1 MSKKNLLIIVL
12 GVLAILVLGI
22 IFVMSRAQ
30 KESFV
35 SSVLEVGKPKESGGK
50 SLAYEDESGFSFQ
63 YPSTLGVIEKDVN
76 DPTVYS
82 SLELSS
88 KDHPGEKLV
97 VKITDTSLATIDKW
111 LKENPQTGNLT
122 NSAEIILGGMS
133 GKNLEYTNPSRSLIL
148 VVDNGILYRL
158 EAPEDGS
165 FWTQALKMVSETFQL
180 TGGTKASN
188 GGGASVVDEGEEIVE

>member
-1 MSKKNLLIIVL
+1 MSKKIIIIIL
-12 GVLAILVLGI
+12 GVLILITIGAAI
-22 IFVMSRAQ
+22 FASRQQ
-30 KESFV
+30 KEGFV
-35 SSVLEVGKPKESGGK
+35 SSVLEVGKPKESSGK
-50 SLAYEDESGFSFQ
+50 SLTYEDESGFSFQ

-97 VKITDTSLATIDKW
+97 VRITDTSLATIDKW
-111 LKENPQTGNLT
+111 LKENPQTGNLA
-122 NSAEIILGGMS
+122 NSAEIVLGDMS
-133 GKNLEYTNPSRSLIL
+133 GKNLKYTNPSRNLIL
-148 VVDNGILYRL
+148 AVDNGILYRL

-180 TGGTKASN
+180 TGGTKTSN
-188 GGGASVVDEGEEIVE
+188 GGGASVIDEGEEIVE

>member
-1 MSKKNLLIIVL
+1 MSKRTIIIIL
-12 GVLAILVLGI
+12 GVLILIAVGAV
-22 IFVMSRAQ
+22 IFASRQ
-30 KESFV
+30 RKEGFV

-50 SLAYEDESGFSFQ
+50 SLTYEDESGFSFQ

-88 KDHPGEKLV
+88 KDHLGEKLV

-111 LKENPQTGNLT
+111 LKENPQTGNLA
-122 NSAEIILGGMS
+122 NSAEIALGGMS
-133 GKNLEYTNPSRSLIL
+133 GKNLKYANPSRTLIL
-148 VVDNGILYRL
+148 AVDNGILYRL
-158 EAPEDGS
+158 EASEDGS

-180 TGGTKASN
+180 TGGIKTSNN
-188 GGGASVVDEGEEIVE
+188 GGGSVVDEGEETVE